1 MKALTMVSISVNHI
15 SLERFLNQ
23 IQKKSCSYFISVN
36 DLVGS
41 LIFLSYTDVSTSIEA
56 MQTAISTITPPL

>member
-1 MKALTMVSISVNHI
+1 MVCISVNHT

-41 LIFLSYTDVSTSIEA
+41 VIFSSYTDVSTSIEA
-56 MQTAISTITPPL
+56 MQTGISTITPPL